1 VTCDSLAPAGTQ
13 ARAGRD
19 GWNRPVPSRPLPP
32 GSARRRS
39 ANGALFIRV
48 KNQFFHGLIFS
59 PDGQYL
65 AFSKDVNNSNVWLL
79 ENF

>member
-1 VTCDSLAPAGTQ
+1 
-13 ARAGRD
+13 
-19 GWNRPVPSRPLPP
+19 
-32 GSARRRS
+32 
-39 ANGALFIRV
+39 V